1 MLVIYKSSIRGP
13 REIYNN
19 NALFVTRPDDKLRF
33 AIFFLLFYSR
43 YSPSTIKKELE
54 KKKKK
59 DKLWE

>member
-33 AIFFLLFYSR
+33 AIFFPSSTPAI
-43 YSPSTIKKELE
+43 SPSTIKKELE
-54 KKKKK
+54 EKKKK